1 MTLQDLHNLVA
12 DRLEH
17 FADRVDYLVAQG
29 RHADAQVLREEGLAL
44 AASFDREDTFLVL
57 GDYTEV

>member
-1 MTLQDLHNLVA
+1 MTTDTLHNLVA

-17 FADRVDYLVAQG
+17 FADRVDYLIAQG

-57 GDYTEV
+57 GDFTEV